1 MSTLNGRLGE
11 GVVANVLQYLQLSQ
25 GTGCLSLV
33 HPARRHAQVYLEN
46 GKVVF
51 VEARPL
57 YDLAAL
63 TAILEWREGRFS
75 FRPGVVAPRRSMSR
89 NVDTL
94 LLEATH
100 LADAGVAEPGPTVA
114 PDTVLRISKRNAQYD
129 SVMLSLGAL
138 HLWRCLDDVS
148 SLRELAVKAGTPL
161 AGVITAAE
169 ELIDHGLVEFAS
181 LRVADPRFAR
191 EVAREAVDLLGPV
204 GSIVVEDALIELGI
218 SSEALPVGLV
228 EEFVDEVARA
238 FPSGDRRL
246 EFSRRAA
253 QLRAMFALDPQEPR
267 R

>member
-1 MSTLNGRLGE
+1 RCWRPPCGEAAPNYHGTRRPRRAGNMQSDRSGGVSTLNGRLGE

-63 TAILEWREGRFS
+63 TAILEWHEGRFS

-100 LADAGVAEPGPTVA
+100 LAD
-114 PDTVLRISKRNAQYD
+114 
-129 SVMLSLGAL
+129 
-138 HLWRCLDDVS
+138 
-148 SLRELAVKAGTPL
+148 
-161 AGVITAAE
+161 
-169 ELIDHGLVEFAS
+169 
-181 LRVADPRFAR
+181 
-191 EVAREAVDLLGPV
+191 
-204 GSIVVEDALIELGI
+204 
-218 SSEALPVGLV
+218 
-228 EEFVDEVARA
+228 
-238 FPSGDRRL
+238 
-246 EFSRRAA
+246 
-253 QLRAMFALDPQEPR
+253 
-267 R
+267 